1 MQTITVINE
10 DKSGNLLFGTWAG
23 IVKYDGSSF
32 SITDMKGALPSN
44 FVQDILIDDN
54 KMWVATNK
62 GLTVIDQQGG
72 KIIIPIEKDKL
83 LQEDIQ
89 SISKSRDGVYF
100 VGTSTG
106 VYLYDPYSFQTI
118 TSYEGIPVAEN
129 WMSGILDIDI
139 DNNGCLW
146 IASGEFGIFKL
157 KNGVI
162 EKHFNSE
169 NSEVP
174 QNYTMQIKFSKDK
187 SVLYFLNKSS
197 KDKLL
202 FVRQSSS
209 RIIISWATST
219 KRRVK

>member
-1 MQTITVINE
+1 MQTISVINE

-72 KIIIPIEKDKL
+72 KIIIPIEKDQL

-118 TSYEGIPVAEN
+118 TSYIRIDLHLGPLLPKPR
-129 WMSGILDIDI
+129 SSRLPGLDAALS
-139 DNNGCLW
+139 N
-146 IASGEFGIFKL
+146 K
-157 KNGVI
+157 KNGAV
-162 EKHFNSE
+162 
-169 NSEVP
+169 
-174 QNYTMQIKFSKDK
+174 
-187 SVLYFLNKSS
+187 
-197 KDKLL
+197 
-202 FVRQSSS
+202 
-209 RIIISWATST
+209 
-219 KRRVK
+219 